1 MVRIEFLCS
10 CPLQAKKRHR
20 RCIGKNCSYL
30 LTGRW
35 LNLTCESFLRS
46 SFDLKQYYRFDARN
60 SYTVMQMKVFM
71 VEADIGI
78 RHLGSCSAS
87 LLIVCETSTESPNS
101 CVRYSRTLSSVVSRS
116 SSASVRNAR
125 SNS

>member
-1 MVRIEFLCS
+1 MGASYPKPATEVGRGRQPAKMVRIEFLCS

-46 SFDLKQYYRFDARN
+46 SFDSKQYYRFDARN
-60 SYTVMQMKVFM
+60 SYTVMQMKVCSWLRL
-71 VEADIGI
+71 I
-78 RHLGSCSAS
+78 SAS
-87 LLIVCETSTESPNS
+87 DFLAHALPAC
-101 CVRYSRTLSSVVSRS
+101 
-116 SSASVRNAR
+116 
-125 SNS
+125 